1 MPNTTGRVL
10 DTFSLTGRTALLT
23 GGSRG
28 LGRAVAR
35 ALGEA
40 GARVALTATT
50 ADAAERAAA
59 DLRTSGID
67 ARGYALDVTVR
78 AQVDDVVGQAGAD
91 LGTVD
96 LLVNNAGISIGG
108 AALDIDDDVWHR
120 TLATN
125 LDGVWYCSRAVAR
138 GLVDA
143 GVPGTIVNIG
153 SMSAQIVNRPRWQPA
168 YLASKAAVHQLT
180 KGLAAEWAPHDI
192 RVNAVAPGYFLT
204 EASPV
209 DQPEYHDDCVAP
221 AAMQR
226 WGTPDELGPVVVFLA
241 SRASSF
247 MTGAVVTV
255 DGGYTLF

>member
-1 MPNTTGRVL
+1 MTVL
-10 DTFSLTGRTALLT
+10 DSFSLVGRTALLT

-28 LGRAVAR
+28 IGRAVAR

-40 GARVALTATT
+40 GARVAVTATT
-50 ADAAERAAA
+50 AAAA
-59 DLRTSGID
+59 DEAAAALRDAGTD
-67 ARGYALDVTVR
+67 ARGYVLDVTDR
-78 AQVDDVVGQAGAD
+78 EQVDDVVARAAAD

-96 LLVNNAGISIGG
+96 LLVNNAGVSIGG
-108 AALDIDDDVWHR
+108 AALEIGDDVWHR

-138 GLVDA
+138 ALVA
-143 GVPGTIVNIG
+143 QGRPGTIVNVG
-153 SMSAQIVNRPRWQPA
+153 SMSASIVNRPRWQPA

-180 KGLAAEWAPHDI
+180 KGLAAEWAPHGI
-192 RVNAVAPGYFLT
+192 RVNAVAPGYVRT

-226 WGTPDELGPVVVFLA
+226 WAEPEEIGPPVVFLA
-241 SRASSF
+241 SAASSF